1 MFRCA
6 IQAAALALAT
16 LSVDPAGA
24 QRVRAGVLT
33 CDISAGIG
41 FVIGSQKSVSC
52 AFASE
57 PPGSQ
62 HDVYSGSISKFGLD
76 IGATR
81 AGVMVWAVFTDSI
94 APPGP
99 GFLAGDYLGATGQVT
114 VAAGLGANVLI
125 GGSNRT
131 VALQPLSV
139 DTSVGL
145 NLAVGVAELHLRPGP

>member
-1 MFRCA
+1 MFRYA
-6 IQAAALALAT
+6 IRAAVLALAT
-16 LSVDPAGA
+16 LPVDPAAA

-41 FVIGSQKSVSC
+41 FIIGSQKSLAC
-52 AFASE
+52 TFAPE
-57 PPGSQ
+57 PPGPPQ
-62 HDVYSGSISKFGLD
+62 VYSGSISKFGLD
-76 IGATR
+76 IGATGG
-81 AGVMVWAVFTDSI
+81 GVMVWAVFTDSI

-99 GFLAGDYLGATGQVT
+99 GFLAGDYFGATGQVT

-131 VALQPLSV
+131 VALQPVSV
-139 DTSVGL
+139 DSSVGL